1 MPASSSS
8 PPSHLILPVPSLLLS
23 PSAPQPPDEK
33 KRLNRGVS
41 GRWGCLV
48 AIGLCFAVLF
58 SPVFL
63 SGGEISIETAPFV
76 VVLYAIII
84 VAIFVANP
92 GLILIAVLV
101 IGVVIGVVCW
111 GMAKRR
117 EMEYKPPIAPQPLPR
132 TQWVLEESSR
142 KMRTSP
148 RRPRSHPSPLALW
161 RIRPFDSVSPRLL
174 ADRLNTT
181 LLQSTHLFVIG
192 KK

>member
-1 MPASSSS
+1 MSEEK
-8 PPSHLILPVPSLLLS
+8 PSEP

-76 VVLYAIII
+76 VVLYAIMI

-101 IGVVIGVVCW
+101 LGGVWLGCK
-111 GMAKRR
+111 MR
-117 EMEYKPPIAPQPLPR
+117 YKPPIAPPPLPR
-132 TQWVLEESSR
+132 TQSEESSNQEEE
-142 KMRTSP
+142 KIQP
-148 RRPRSHPSPLALW
+148 
-161 RIRPFDSVSPRLL
+161 
-174 ADRLNTT
+174 
-181 LLQSTHLFVIG
+181 G
-192 KK
+192 KES

>member
-1 MPASSSS
+1 MSEEK
-8 PPSHLILPVPSLLLS
+8 PPDP

-84 VAIFVANP
+84 AAIFVANP

-101 IGVVIGVVCW
+101 IGVVIGVVCLR
-111 GMAKRR
+111 MAKRR
-117 EMEYKPPIAPQPLPR
+117 EMGYKPPIAPQPLPR
-132 TQWVLEESSR
+132 TQWVLEESSNQEEE
-142 KMRTSP
+142 KIQP
-148 RRPRSHPSPLALW
+148 ENE
-161 RIRPFDSVSPRLL
+161 D
-174 ADRLNTT
+174 
-181 LLQSTHLFVIG
+181 
-192 KK
+192 